1 MAEDKYARIRLDSQ
15 LCFPLYACSRK
26 IVQQYTPLLDELGIT
41 YTQYLTLMVLWEEG
55 EATVGELTKK
65 LYLDT
70 GTMTPLLKKM
80 QTKGLITRERS
91 KEDER
96 SVIIKLTPEGD
107 ALKDKAV
114 AIPGHMIQCLN
125 LSKGEFDVLYK
136 ALYKLLDNLK
146 H

>member
-80 QTKGLITRERS
+80 QTKGLITRE
-91 KEDER
+91 
-96 SVIIKLTPEGD
+96 
-107 ALKDKAV
+107 KAV

-125 LSKGEFDVLYK
+125 LSKGEFEVVYK

>member
-80 QTKGLITRERS
+80 QTKGNFNESHGYHNSRI
-91 KEDER
+91 
-96 SVIIKLTPEGD
+96 
-107 ALKDKAV
+107 
-114 AIPGHMIQCLN
+114 
-125 LSKGEFDVLYK
+125 YK
-136 ALYKLLDNLK
+136 ACISEPSFEQVRDKQTYLCPQPFLCFFRYADSD
-146 H
+146 